1 MIQSVKLSK
10 LVLSEVN
17 VRKRRA
23 DKAESFA
30 ISIAANGIL
39 QNLIV
44 TPLKKPRGHFG
55 VVAGESRYRGLMLL
69 AERGEINADDY
80 DVPVKLMTGAESQL
94 SEVSLVENF
103 QRDAMNP
110 ADECRGFQLILSQ
123 GGDIDG
129 LARRFG
135 VTRRFVEGR
144 LRLANLAEP
153 IFDALADEKIG
164 LEMAKAYGSTASHDR
179 QLKVWN
185 TYGHSS
191 YYNADAIRRM
201 IANDD
206 MRSSDPVAL
215 LVGAVA
221 YEAAGGIIERELFSE
236 GDDRWSNPEIVQ
248 KLAAEKMEAEAKRI
262 GEERGLAW
270 IRPVASNSTYDAAR
284 GLYPVNLPT
293 EPMTEEQGIR
303 AVEIEALL
311 EPLQEQLESGTL
323 ADEAY
328 LAIEEQYDALAAEL
342 HGLEN
347 RPVMMPAEL
356 APRVGTFLTLSHA
369 GEMVLD
375 DTFYSETPLTITM
388 VEPDVT
394 DGATGAPEGEIDDDA
409 SDEAGEDG
417 QVTTRGVQTPTFRIE
432 EGTGRSSV
440 RGGTTGIVEPDRA
453 APGGKQ
459 MSQVLLDQL
468 AIQRRDVL
476 GAALQANPGLA
487 LDYMIFTMIE
497 ARSHRG
503 TGNGTTIRAALPQDP
518 VLANN
523 VPPSR
528 ARDYLAEVHDS
539 LDATWTEATDKVAR
553 FEAFRMLADET
564 KAAWMAWIVATSFEA
579 KEGYGAT
586 QQIPLQN
593 RLATILEI
601 DVASWWRP
609 TSENFFDRVP
619 KGALLSLLDEV
630 GGPALTSR
638 HASSK
643 KPEISASCQK
653 LFAGDAIVETEIKDK
668 ALAWVPSAMRF
679 NDKPSDELA
688 GDDGQDEL
696 AGLIGHGSGDDDDED
711 LGALIGDGNGEPDED
726 DEMNDA
732 GESSG
737 TDDVPHPDH
746 QNDDTT
752 NDLVAAE

>member
-10 LVLSEVN
+10 LVLSDVN

-44 TPLKKPRGHFG
+44 TPLKKPRGHYG

-69 AERGEINADDY
+69 AERGEINADEY
-80 DVPVKLMTGAESQL
+80 DVPVKLMTGAESEL

-103 QRDAMNP
+103 QRDNMNP

-153 IFDALADEKIG
+153 IFDALADEKIS
-164 LEMAKAYGSTASHDR
+164 LEMAKAYGTTASHER

-185 TYGHSS
+185 AYGHSS
-191 YYNADAIRRM
+191 YNTPDTIRRT

-215 LVGAVA
+215 LVGAEA
-221 YEAAGGIIERELFSE
+221 YEAAGGVIERELFSD
-236 GDDRWSNPEIVQ
+236 GDDRWTNPEIVQ
-248 KLAAEKMEAEAKRI
+248 RLAAEKMEAEAKRI
-262 GEERGLAW
+262 GDERGLAW
-270 IRPVASNSTYDAAR
+270 IRPVASSSTYNAAH
-284 GLYPVNLPT
+284 GLYRVYLPT
-293 EPMTEEQGIR
+293 EPMTEEQRAR

-311 EPLQEQLESGTL
+311 VSLQEQLDFAALTY
-323 ADEAY
+323 EAN
-328 LAIEEQYDALAAEL
+328 LVVEAQYDALAAEL
-342 HGLEN
+342 EALEH

-356 APRVGTFLTLSHA
+356 ASRVGVFLTLSHT

-375 DTFYSETPLTITM
+375 DVFYSETPITVTM
-388 VEPDVT
+388 VEPDAAQ
-394 DGATGAPEGEIDDDA
+394 DDTGEHEGDSAD
-409 SDEAGEDG
+409 DEAEGDAGETSRRE
-417 QVTTRGVQTPTFRIE
+417 QAPTFRIE
-432 EGTGRSSV
+432 EGTGQTIG
-440 RGGTTGIVEPDRA
+440 RGNTTSIVEPDRA
-453 APGGKQ
+453 APGGKP
-459 MSQVLLDQL
+459 MSQVLMDQL

-487 LDYMIFTMIE
+487 LDYMIFVMIE
-497 ARSHRG
+497 GRNYR
-503 TGNGTTIRAALPQDP
+503 TEGNGTTIRAPLPQD
-518 VLANN
+518 A
-523 VPPSR
+523 VPATGVPGSR
-528 ARDYLAEVHDS
+528 ARDYLAEVYDG
-539 LDATWTEATDKVAR
+539 LDASWSEPDNKVAR
-553 FEAFRMLADET
+553 FEAFRVLSDDT
-564 KAAWMAWIVATSFEA
+564 KAKWLAWIVATSFDA
-579 KEGYGAT
+579 KEGYGAPK
-586 QQIPLQN
+586 QIPLQN
-593 RLATILEI
+593 RLATILEV

-630 GGPALTSR
+630 GGPSLTSR
-638 HASSK
+638 NASSK

-653 LFAGDAIVETEIKDK
+653 LFAGDAIVETEVKEK
-668 ALAWVPSAMRF
+668 ALAWVPAAMRF
-679 NDKPSDELA
+679 NDVASGEAPE
-688 GDDGQDEL
+688 DDGQDEL
-696 AGLIGHGSGDDDDED
+696 AGLIGDDTGAGEDDD
-711 LGALIGDGNGEPDED
+711 LAALISEDTGEPAGDGAV
-726 DEMNDA
+726 DA
-732 GESSG
+732 DSESSG
-737 TDDVPHPDH
+737 TGDVVPPEH
-746 QNDDTT
+746 QNDDTV
-752 NDLVAAE
+752 NDVVAAE

>member
-10 LVLSEVN
+10 LVLSDVN

-44 TPLKKPRGHFG
+44 TPLKKPRGHYG

-69 AERGEINADDY
+69 AERGEINADEY
-80 DVPVKLMTGAESQL
+80 DVPVKLMTGAESEL

-103 QRDAMNP
+103 QRDNMNP

-153 IFDALADEKIG
+153 IFDALADEKIS
-164 LEMAKAYGSTASHDR
+164 LEMAKAYGTTASHER

-185 TYGHSS
+185 AYGHSS
-191 YYNADAIRRM
+191 YNTPDTIRRT

-215 LVGAVA
+215 LVGAEA
-221 YEAAGGIIERELFSE
+221 YEAAGGVIERELFSD
-236 GDDRWSNPEIVQ
+236 GDDRWTNPEIVQ
-248 KLAAEKMEAEAKRI
+248 RLAAEKMEAEAKRI
-262 GEERGLAW
+262 GDERGLAW
-270 IRPVASNSTYDAAR
+270 IRPVASSSTYNAAH
-284 GLYPVNLPT
+284 GLYRVYLPT
-293 EPMTEEQGIR
+293 EPMTEEQGAR

-311 EPLQEQLESGTL
+311 APLQEQLEGGTL
-323 ADEAY
+323 SDEAH
-328 LAIEEQYDALAAEL
+328 IEIEGQYDTLAAEL
-342 HGLEN
+342 DALEH

-356 APRVGTFLTLSHA
+356 APRIGAFLTLSHT

-375 DTFYSETPLTITM
+375 DVFYSETPITVTM
-388 VEPDVT
+388 VEPDAVE
-394 DGATGAPEGEIDDDA
+394 DGAGEHDGDDETNDRADDDA
-409 SDEAGEDG
+409 EDNERCG
-417 QVTTRGVQTPTFRIE
+417 PVATFRIE
-432 EGTGRSSV
+432 EGTGHTIG
-440 RGGTTGIVEPDRA
+440 RGNTTSIVEPDRA
-453 APGGKQ
+453 APGGKP
-459 MSQVLLDQL
+459 MSQVLMDQL

-487 LDYMIFTMIE
+487 LDYMIFVMIE
-497 ARSHRG
+497 ARDHRNE
-503 TGNGTTIRAALPQDP
+503 GNGTTIRAPLRQD
-518 VLANN
+518 A
-523 VPPSR
+523 VPAAHVPGSR
-528 ARDYLAEVHDS
+528 ARDYLAEVYDG
-539 LDATWTEATDKVAR
+539 LDASWSEPDNKVAR
-553 FEAFRMLADET
+553 FEAFRILSDDT
-564 KAAWMAWIVATSFEA
+564 KAKWLAWIVATSFDA
-579 KEGYGAT
+579 KEGYGAPK
-586 QQIPLQN
+586 QIPLQN
-593 RLATILEI
+593 RLATILEV
-601 DVASWWRP
+601 DVARWWRP

-630 GGPALTSR
+630 GGPSLTSR
-638 HASSK
+638 NASSK

-653 LFAGDAIVETEIKDK
+653 LFAGDAIVEAEVKDK
-668 ALAWVPSAMRF
+668 ALAWVPAAMRF
-679 NDKPSDELA
+679 NDVASGEAPE
-688 GDDGQDEL
+688 DDGQDEL
-696 AGLIGHGSGDDDDED
+696 AGLIGDDTGAGEDDD
-711 LGALIGDGNGEPDED
+711 LAALIGEDAGEPAGDGTD
-726 DEMNDA
+726 DVD

-737 TDDVPHPDH
+737 TDDVTPPEH
-746 QNDDTT
+746 QNDDTV
-752 NDLVAAE
+752 NDVVAAE